1 MSQNTS
7 AASLPNFSQFA
18 KKLKHF
24 LGKNIC
30 QKVFLKEKCRSVYL
44 PMAMLFFQ
52 SGKLSTFQWRVQW
65 TQTQRQNE
73 TVMFWKILLL
83 KHVDPDDG
91 TIGPIR
97 STEVLNID
105 LSIAFYRWPKSSQI
119 LASTPKVYLTF

>member
-1 MSQNTS
+1 
-7 AASLPNFSQFA
+7 
-18 KKLKHF
+18 
-24 LGKNIC
+24 
-30 QKVFLKEKCRSVYL
+30 
-44 PMAMLFFQ
+44 MAMFFFQ

-119 LASTPKVYLTF
+119 LASMPKVYFTF